1 MATVS
6 DMLKINC
13 IQIIVSIGGFD
24 PKYGSGVVY
33 VTPKE
38 YNYNYILTAK
48 HNFEEEDTSIN
59 IEKILKIDLY
69 YSDRKDF
76 EHFFTIEKEAIVDSI
91 LLFDVNID
99 FLMIKIPKI
108 GLEHLDF
115 KHIYVSDTIKYS
127 NSGFFSRGMFE
138 ANINETNKF
147 DLEYNDGE
155 IKRFKIKHIKNP
167 GSIKG
172 LSGAGVFG
180 NRNSVLYGIIYKYPT
195 ENLENNTIDCVD
207 ITFSE
212 INKQL
217 RTKSVAI
224 LDSKYKRHYKDEV
237 FDLQNFKIN
246 NTYLDLVNSVQMLR
260 SDINDDWYHD
270 PLKYIDLLN
279 INYFFQYYKTQI
291 GKKYKF
297 SRAEL
302 FYVPKKSFTLRQ
314 AIISNLPDRLLYMAI
329 VRKLA
334 PIIDDAM
341 LPNVYS
347 ARYNRFSHDQ
357 LILNGVEQWKKLKYK
372 IKDCLE
378 LQDDLDSGLF
388 KYNCLLKID
397 ILNFYDNINKKFLI
411 EKLKRICKNADES
424 NAVIFL
430 DDFLST
436 ITNRASGIPQNS
448 DASSLLATFY
458 LNQVD
463 VFMSNYCDGYFRFM
477 DDVRILC
484 KNKYEARKIL
494 QVFEIELRRCH
505 LSINSEKTKI
515 LDFKG
520 KDIRADY
527 SKDLYSMEIN
537 TILRFRKSNNSIY
550 KNLGFHNSIN
560 LINKA
565 IAEEDTNDSETSARN
580 LNFALS
586 TITKLVRKKI
596 SINEISSND
605 FKNVIEKSIE
615 ILKDKPWITTNICN
629 VLSLLSSETVRKD
642 FQNELQDLVIS
653 ENYNTYSFQI
663 YQLWLLLA
671 KHKCDSRELR
681 QFATKQIEKNDETNR
696 PVIAAMIIY
705 MCSID
710 FNYKR
715 VLIRKLNEDF
725 THGYFQERLVLIAL
739 RSFDQNLLPLNL
751 LKNKSLKDSFKYT
764 HENRDKD
771 LVFIQGYNEDNENEY
786 MELEQMYSI

>member
-1 MATVS
+1 MATAS
-6 DMLKINC
+6 DELRINC
-13 IQIIVSIGGFD
+13 IQIIVSLGGFD
-24 PKYGSGVVY
+24 PKYGSGVIY

-38 YNYNYILTAK
+38 YDYNYVLTAK
-48 HNFEEEDTSIN
+48 HTFEEEDTPIN
-59 IEKILKIDLY
+59 IGKIIKIDLR
-69 YSDRKDF
+69 YSDKKDF
-76 EHFFTIEKEAIVDSI
+76 EHFFTIDKDLISESI
-91 LLFDVNID
+91 ILFDGDID
-99 FLMIKIPKI
+99 FLMIKIPKQ
-108 GLEHLDF
+108 GLEHLVF
-115 KHIYVSDTIKYS
+115 KHIYVSDTIKKL
-127 NSGFFSRGMFE
+127 NTGFFSRGMFE

-147 DLEYNDGE
+147 DLEYNDGK

-167 GSIKG
+167 KSIKG

-180 NRNSVLYGIIYKYPT
+180 NKNLILYGIIYKYPT
-195 ENLENNTIDCVD
+195 EDLENNTIDCVD
-207 ITFSE
+207 MKFSE

-217 RTKSVAI
+217 RDKDHAV
-224 LDSKYKRHYKDEV
+224 LDSKYKRHYRYEV
-237 FDLQNFKIN
+237 FDLTNFKLN
-246 NTYLDLVNSVQMLR
+246 NTHLDLVDSMNLLR
-260 SDINDDWYHD
+260 SDLNDDWYHD

-279 INYFFQYYKTQI
+279 IDYFFQYFKTYI
-291 GKKYKF
+291 NKKYKF
-297 SRAEL
+297 SRTEI
-302 FYVPKKSFTLRQ
+302 FYVPKKKFTLRQ
-314 AIISNLPDRLLYMAI
+314 ALISNLPDRLLYMAI
-329 VRKLA
+329 VKKLA
-334 PIIDDAM
+334 PTIDEAM

-347 ARYNRFSHDQ
+347 ARYDKFSRKQ

-372 IKDCLE
+372 IKEQLE
-378 LQDDLDSGLF
+378 IKNDLDPNSY
-388 KYNCLLKID
+388 KYNCLIKID

-411 EKLKRICKNADES
+411 EKIQRICKNDEES

-430 DDFLST
+430 DEFLST

-484 KNKYEARKIL
+484 KNKYDARKIL
-494 QVFEIELRRCH
+494 QVFEMELRRCH
-505 LSINSEKTKI
+505 LSINSQKTEI
-515 LDFKG
+515 LDFIG
-520 KDIRADY
+520 KDTREDY
-527 SKDLYSMEIN
+527 SKDLFSIEIN
-537 TILRFRKSNNSIY
+537 TILRFRNSNNDEY
-550 KNLGFHNSIN
+550 KNLGFHNSIK

-565 IAEEDTNDSETSARN
+565 IADADTNDSETSARD
-580 LNFALS
+580 LNFALA

-596 SINEISSND
+596 SITEKSSNE
-605 FKNVIEKSIE
+605 FKIVLEKSIE

-629 VLSLLSSETVRKD
+629 VLSLLSSESVRKD
-642 FQNELQDLVIS
+642 FLHELQDLVIS

-681 QFATKQIEKNDETNR
+681 QFATRQIEKNDETNR

-710 FNYKR
+710 SNYKR

-739 RSFDQNLLPLNL
+739 RSFEQNLLPIHL
-751 LKNKSLKDSFKYT
+751 LKNKPLKDSFKYT

-771 LVFIQGYNEDNENEY
+771 LVFIQGYDEDSDNEYIES
-786 MELEQMYSI
+786 EQMYSL